1 MENGFIY
8 LIKASGLIGV
18 FYLAY
23 TLLLRKETFFSG
35 NRWFLLLGLITSS
48 VLPLFFITKIIW
60 VKPTPTNIDWSQIPV
75 TTSTTIPEPETDW
88 YAIAAYIYL
97 TGIVI
102 LFLKLLFDFKSLFG
116 LLKGKTIQQQ
126 GNFKLVDIT
135 ENIAPFSYFNYIVYN
150 STLYSTAEL
159 ENILEHEK
167 VHSSQKHSVDVL
179 ISRLFCVFF
188 WFNPLIWLYKKVI
201 AQNLEFI
208 ADSEAAKKIT
218 DKKNYQLT
226 LLKITTQEN
235 CVALTNHFYQSLIK
249 KRIIM
254 LNQNQSKK
262 SNSWKYALIF
272 PPLVAF
278 VILFQIEVVAQE
290 KETPKQETETVI
302 INKKSDKSIVTG
314 TSVKLNSNKDTIL
327 TDEKKPLIIL
337 DGHRNHKLKVEDIQ
351 NIDPNSIEQI
361 TVLKDKNAANKY
373 GEEGKNGAI
382 EITTKEKIGKNGFST
397 KGYKLK
403 SHTKPNTKQDIQ
415 VIGFKTGSSSGNAN
429 QQKTVFDGEYLNREK
444 ILVIVDGKKSKT
456 AVSDINPD
464 SIESI
469 NVLKDKSAEDKYG
482 EEGKNGVIEITT
494 KEKILKNEFTTKGYK
509 LKSDTKPNTKQE
521 IQVIGFKA
529 GSSSGNANQQKT
541 VFNAKNIDHEKILVI
556 VDGKKSKTAVK
567 DLNPDSIESINVLKD
582 KSAEDKYGEKGKNGV
597 IEITTKSSK
606 K

>member
-8 LIKASGLIGV
+8 LIKASGLIGL
-18 FYLAY
+18 FYFAY
-23 TLLLRKETFFSG
+23 FLLLRKETFFSA

-60 VKPTPTNIDWSQIPV
+60 VEPTTDSFDWSTIPV
-75 TTSTTIPEPETDW
+75 TTSVTAPEPEINW
-88 YAIAAYIYL
+88 YLVLACVYF

-102 LFLKLLFDFKSLFG
+102 SFLKLVFDFNSLIQ
-116 LLKGKTIQQQ
+116 LLKGKTIQQK
-126 GNFKLVDIT
+126 GAFKLIDIA

-150 STLYSTAEL
+150 STLYTAVEL

-167 VHSSQKHSVDVL
+167 VHSQQKHSIDVL
-179 ISRLFCVFF
+179 ISRLFCVIF
-188 WFNPLIWLYKKVI
+188 WFNPLIWLYKKAI

-218 DKKNYQLT
+218 DKKAYQFT

-262 SNSWKYALIF
+262 SNSWKYALVF
-272 PPLVAF
+272 PALIAF
-278 VILFQIEVVAQE
+278 VLLFQIEVVAKE
-290 KETPKQETETVI
+290 KETPRQENERKSETVTI
-302 INKKSDKSIVTG
+302 SEK
-314 TSVKLNSNKDTIL
+314 SNKSTIL
-327 TDEKKPLIIL
+327 VTTTKENPNKDSIFNNDKKPLIIL
-337 DGHRNHKLKVEDIQ
+337 DGHKNHKLKVEDIQ

-361 TVLKDKNAANKY
+361 TVLKDKDATNKY
-373 GEEGKNGAI
+373 GEEGKNGVI

-403 SHTKPNTKQDIQ
+403 SDTKPNNKQDIQ
-415 VIGFKTGSSSGNAN
+415 VIGFKAESSSLNTD
-429 QQKTVFDGEYLNREK
+429 QQKTVFNAKNIDHEK

-494 KEKILKNEFTTKGYK
+494 K
-509 LKSDTKPNTKQE
+509 
-521 IQVIGFKA
+521 
-529 GSSSGNANQQKT
+529 
-541 VFNAKNIDHEKILVI
+541 
-556 VDGKKSKTAVK
+556 
-567 DLNPDSIESINVLKD
+567 
-582 KSAEDKYGEKGKNGV
+582 
-597 IEITTKSSK
+597 SSK